1 MHDPQDTPAP
11 QRRTASMWRRYVRFW
26 GPRAAD
32 DVDDELSY
40 HIEMRVRDYVA
51 RGMSEVQAREAT
63 TRRLGDLV
71 AARSTCVAITSR
83 RERRMTRAQLI
94 DALVQDVRFA
104 LRTLGRQ
111 KAWTAVGILTLALGI
126 GANAAVFSVVNNL
139 LLHPLPYPHA
149 DRLVIVNSQPTKGN
163 TTGMNVTIL
172 VQPTVLKAW
181 RESAHSF
188 EVMEGFTGSD
198 VLLQPATGTPTLL
211 RATSVLPSF
220 PRFAGARPLTGRFF
234 TDEDIASGA
243 KVVVLGEQ
251 LWRSRYAGDSAMLGK
266 SMMLDGE
273 IRQVIGVM
281 PASFRIPAL
290 LQDATDLWLPLDLKA
305 KTMGVSIVGRLRPG
319 VTHASAG
326 HELDSI
332 AARAGG
338 RNDDVFEFRA
348 AVVPPRE
355 LVHFKDSLLLLSGVA
370 GLVLIIACANVAHL
384 LLARG
389 AARQRELAI
398 RTAMGAGGGRLVRQL
413 ITESLV
419 LSVAGCLGGI
429 AVAWVGLK
437 LLLAARPASL
447 TQLSEVQLDLTT
459 LLAMIAVSIVTGVVF
474 GLVGVTQTVRL
485 SAHDALKV
493 GSLTTSFGR
502 RHNRLRSLLVVTE
515 MALSTTLLVGATLL
529 VRNVVR
535 LQMRETGFD
544 ANGLY
549 AIRVK
554 LPETSYP
561 NPAARTA
568 FSDELARRAA
578 AIPGVD
584 GLLLANGAP
593 PGRQFQ
599 IGAMEIEGEPAP
611 PPGTTSFINT
621 VGATPGFFRFMGIR
635 IVEGS
640 TFTDTTKAGGQVI
653 INEGMARKHWPG
665 QSALG
670 HRLRIVYAGPGDW
683 MTIVGVVGAAVMGN
697 LAMDASAPMLY
708 LPGKPR
714 SLPLV
719 RTQQPT
725 SVLPAIRAIV
735 AGMDPRLPAP
745 EITNINRAMLT
756 TISGPRFTATLLSM
770 FTSLALVLA
779 AVGLYGVM
787 AYGVAQRTREI
798 GIRMALGATQR
809 SVAGDVVKRG
819 LALGAVGMLA
829 GLIGAQWAT
838 KLVAGMLSGV
848 ATGDPTTFV
857 IAGLVLLATAVA
869 ACIVPARRAVGVDP
883 LIAMR
888 AE

>member
-338 RNDDVFEFRA
+338 RNDDVFEFRRGSWCTSRTRSSCSAESPASCSSSRARTSRIFCSPA
-348 AVVPPRE
+348 ARRA
-355 LVHFKDSLLLLSGVA
+355 SASWRSA
-370 GLVLIIACANVAHL
+370 RRW
-384 LLARG
+384 ARG
-389 AARQRELAI
+389 ADDWYASSSPRAWCFQWLGAWAELPW
-398 RTAMGAGGGRLVRQL
+398 R
-413 ITESLV
+413 
-419 LSVAGCLGGI
+419 
-429 AVAWVGLK
+429 
-437 LLLAARPASL
+437 
-447 TQLSEVQLDLTT
+447 
-459 LLAMIAVSIVTGVVF
+459 
-474 GLVGVTQTVRL
+474 
-485 SAHDALKV
+485 
-493 GSLTTSFGR
+493 GSDSSSYSR
-502 RHNRLRSLLVVTE
+502 R
-515 MALSTTLLVGATLL
+515 
-529 VRNVVR
+529 
-535 LQMRETGFD
+535 
-544 ANGLY
+544 
-549 AIRVK
+549 
-554 LPETSYP
+554 
-561 NPAARTA
+561 
-568 FSDELARRAA
+568 ARR
-578 AIPGVD
+578 
-584 GLLLANGAP
+584 
-593 PGRQFQ
+593 R
-599 IGAMEIEGEPAP
+599 
-611 PPGTTSFINT
+611 
-621 VGATPGFFRFMGIR
+621 
-635 IVEGS
+635 
-640 TFTDTTKAGGQVI
+640 
-653 INEGMARKHWPG
+653 
-665 QSALG
+665 
-670 HRLRIVYAGPGDW
+670 
-683 MTIVGVVGAAVMGN
+683 
-697 LAMDASAPMLY
+697 
-708 LPGKPR
+708 
-714 SLPLV
+714 
-719 RTQQPT
+719 
-725 SVLPAIRAIV
+725 
-735 AGMDPRLPAP
+735 
-745 EITNINRAMLT
+745 
-756 TISGPRFTATLLSM
+756 
-770 FTSLALVLA
+770 
-779 AVGLYGVM
+779 
-787 AYGVAQRTREI
+787 
-798 GIRMALGATQR
+798 
-809 SVAGDVVKRG
+809 
-819 LALGAVGMLA
+819 
-829 GLIGAQWAT
+829 
-838 KLVAGMLSGV
+838 
-848 ATGDPTTFV
+848 
-857 IAGLVLLATAVA
+857 
-869 ACIVPARRAVGVDP
+869 
-883 LIAMR
+883 
-888 AE
+888 